1 MQHFV
6 LQSTSAW
13 CILEAPVENVSC
25 ASDDTSLVGADL
37 RDADLRHV
45 DLRGKVLFQADLR
58 GANLYN
64 TGISLR
70 CQTFD
75 GVTLDNDQVAQLL
88 LMLQTADIDPKA
100 QVGMRDLV
108 KRLVGEAKYKALFK
122 WLKLV

>member
-1 MQHFV
+1 M
-6 LQSTSAW
+6 
-13 CILEAPVENVSC
+13 ENVSC

-37 RDADLRHV
+37 RESDLRHV

-75 GVTLDNDQVAQLL
+75 GAKLDNDQVAQLL

-100 QVGMRDLV
+100 QVGIRDLV